1 MNEKQTITA
10 AEITM
15 ELIEDQSTEIKEL
28 AKKAQAAA
36 DAYLAD
42 LAQRK
47 TALEKQAADYQAQL
61 DASKKQRKT
70 LAAKINDLSSRGLID
85 AAADADAQLEALD
98 KSISTLERKLRLV
111 NTAELKGDPKLYK
124 AANEAYAAMVAG
136 QPVYREKI
144 RELTY
149 TVEEEISRLE
159 KLKKELGYAL
169 DRNHTYYAST
179 VFTKA
184 DRHFRELDRIER
196 EVKERDAA
204 ARAEK
209 EKEAKRNCF
218 VFV

>member
-1 MNEKQTITA
+1 MNEQKTITA

-15 ELIEDQSTEIKEL
+15 ELIEDQATELKEL

-47 TALEKQAADYQAQL
+47 AALEKQAADYQAQL
-61 DASKKQRKT
+61 DANKKQRKT

-124 AANEAYAAMVAG
+124 AAKEAYAAMVAG

-144 RELTY
+144 RELIY

-159 KLKKELGYAL
+159 KLKKELSYTL

-179 VFTKA
+179 AFTKA

-196 EVKERDAA
+196 EVKEQDAA

-209 EKEAKRNCF
+209 EKEVKRTYH
-218 VFV
+218 VFA